1 LAAIFGENVQ
11 EGDIDMNTI
20 LNLWK
25 DKRMRNWGIALAAV
39 MIVMVLAVNF
49 SSANAD
55 STTVATEASVV
66 ALQVGETI
74 EASGSL
80 EAQPFASLDWK
91 TSGVVETV
99 KVKPGDFVEAGDI
112 LIGLQPASTSA
123 SIVSAQADLVN
134 AQKALED
141 LLTSGTDLA
150 QATIDLK
157 DAQDEYKSKLD
168 YVNYLNNDKN
178 IPLSDTTVYIEKT
191 RGGYQYVYK
200 TRDYRGP
207 ATEAMLTEA
216 NNNLALAKGE
226 LEDAQR
232 EYDRLSAGA
241 DSPDV
246 IAARAKVDAA
256 QATVNQLSII
266 APFDGQVLSV
276 DDHVGDVVSTGDLS
290 VNLADMR
297 HLYIETQVDESDIA
311 NVKLGN
317 QATVTLDAVAGVT
330 LKGKVS
336 AINPVGEVVSGL
348 VKYNVRIDLDQV
360 DGDVFLPLGT
370 TANVVIQVRDVAA
383 TLAVPITAIQND
395 SNGEYVWVIQ
405 PDNSTRRVDII
416 SGSIIGDLVAVSGDL
431 KEDDRLKLLDNGG
444 FQAPNPLKG
453 GG

>member
-1 LAAIFGENVQ
+1 
-11 EGDIDMNTI
+11 MNTI

-25 DKRMRNWGIALAAV
+25 DKRMRNWGIAFVAV
-39 MIVMVLAVNF
+39 LIIVVLAINF

-55 STTVATEASVV
+55 SATVATEASVV

-99 KVKPGDFVEAGDI
+99 KVKPGDFVKAGDI

-150 QATIDLK
+150 QAAIDLK

-191 RGGYQYVYK
+191 RGGGYQYVYK

-207 ATEAMLTEA
+207 ATEAMLIEA

-276 DDHVGDVVSTGDLS
+276 DDHVGDVVATGDLS
-290 VNLADMR
+290 VNLADMK

-317 QATVTLDAVAGVT
+317 QATVTLDAVSGVT
-330 LKGKVS
+330 FSGKVS

-348 VKYNVRIDLDQV
+348 VKYNVRVDLDKV

-370 TANVVIQVRDVAA
+370 TANVVIQVRDVAT

-405 PDNSTRRVDII
+405 KDNSTTRVDIV
-416 SGSIIGDLVAVSGDL
+416 SGSIVGDLVAVSGDL
-431 KEDDRLKLLDNGG
+431 KEGDRLKLLDNSG

-453 GG
+453 GN